1 MSKLITIL
9 IAAMYSLFMGMFLI
23 GELFEKKNK

>member
-1 MSKLITIL
+1 MSKFISIL
-9 IAAMYSLFMGMFLI
+9 VMAMYILFMGIFLV

>member
-1 MSKLITIL
+1 MKTFITIL

-23 GELFEKKNK
+23 GELTRKKNK